1 MCPHLLFYLISI
13 ISIVLVSC
21 TLTNPKAFK
30 NRFQAVTAVA
40 AVVPAVTTAAAAT
53 AAAAVT

>member
-1 MCPHLLFYLISI
+1 ML
-13 ISIVLVSC
+13 LVSY

-30 NRFQAVTAVA
+30 NRFQAVA